1 MLKSQFVLPFGLG
14 SILAI
19 ALVGGAIFVGPLLTP
34 NQSFLCPGVVGDP
47 TSFQGVGFVTS
58 KPTRF
63 PNGMQFV
70 IKPNSTAFVQTS
82 HYVPSN
88 SENITAQSIY
98 TNWSEYIRPIQYWYK
113 LGSSQVMLNASQVGV
128 TATPVNVTAN
138 GNHTLITTYEVSA
151 LANAK
156 EGAYI
161 TTWFS
166 TCGPLLVFTV
176 GYTLYT
182 GPGLSG
188 GKYL

>member
-63 PNGMQFV
+63 LNGMQFV

-88 SENITAQSIY
+88 SENRSEEHTSELQSQS
-98 TNWSEYIRPIQYWYK
+98 NLVCR
-113 LGSSQVMLNASQVGV
+113 
-128 TATPVNVTAN
+128 
-138 GNHTLITTYEVSA
+138 
-151 LANAK
+151 
-156 EGAYI
+156 
-161 TTWFS
+161 
-166 TCGPLLVFTV
+166 LLLEKKKTH
-176 GYTLYT
+176 
-182 GPGLSG
+182 P
-188 GKYL
+188 